1 MAYYDKLKI
10 QSSWFKLIQSIFVLQ
25 AELKISLHLRRYTVF
40 LFPTGVK
47 SERNHKIIC
56 ITGNGFYADDQTL
69 SPTILLRAT
78 FSNQGMK
85 LYRRERAGKT
95 YVSPISEASA
105 NARNVRFSNTLSRR
119 ERKIPT
125 ASTDL
130 NREMTIFPTLRT
142 CKCMTRSALRALN
155 LKGLLYQ
162 NTPTSHPYSFF

>member
-1 MAYYDKLKI
+1 MIKYTVTRTNYAFSSVVAQRIIVLANTEDTNMAYYDKLKI

-119 ERKIPT
+119 E
-125 ASTDL
+125 
-130 NREMTIFPTLRT
+130 
-142 CKCMTRSALRALN
+142 
-155 LKGLLYQ
+155 
-162 NTPTSHPYSFF
+162 